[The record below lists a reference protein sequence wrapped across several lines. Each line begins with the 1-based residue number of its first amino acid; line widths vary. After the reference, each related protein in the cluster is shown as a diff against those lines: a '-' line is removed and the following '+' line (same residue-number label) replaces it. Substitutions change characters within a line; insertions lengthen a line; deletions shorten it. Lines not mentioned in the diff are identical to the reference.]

1 MFKVLPN
8 AEDGTKHLTDVA
20 ESNVM
25 LDGTELKSAKM
36 MRHTLEV
43 LSKFGNGTETVTK
56 TASSLENGGLRMTVG
71 DGVIGRG
78 VAGGAV
84 DAGDAPDV
92 AGGAAGGAV
101 DAGDADDVAGGAA
114 GRAVD
119 AGDAADVAGGV
130 G

>member
-8 AEDGTKHLTDVA
+8 AEDGTKHLTEVA

-71 DGVIGRG
+71 DGVIGR
-78 VAGGAV
+78 
-84 DAGDAPDV
+84 
-92 AGGAAGGAV
+92 
-101 DAGDADDVAGGAA
+101 
-114 GRAVD
+114 
-119 AGDAADVAGGV
+119 
-130 G
+130 